1 MPPSVDKVEQIKRYT
16 AVLEGDPLRALLV
29 PNANHKVDDSEAQ
42 DKVCEAVID
51 FLSNL
56 GE

>member
-1 MPPSVDKVEQIKRYT
+1 MDKVEQIKRYT

-56 GE
+56 SE